1 MPIRFLDRRSCRGL
15 LLLAPLGALVLTGCG
30 TDGFA
35 RDSLIENQGAEAFL
49 DRIQQNCAKLSVGN
63 QQIDWMLS
71 QDSND
76 TVFVDTTSKYYFGQ
90 ISAAQYRSNIE
101 AFYPTG
107 TNGPALDCIQAQLPA
122 RASPQG

>member
-1 MPIRFLDRRSCRGL
+1 MSTRPLDRCPCRGL
-15 LLLAPLGALVLTGCG
+15 LLLVPLGALALPGCG

-35 RDSLIENQGAEAFL
+35 RDTLIENRGAEAFL

-90 ISAAQYRSNIE
+90 ISAAKYRSNIE

-107 TNGPALDCIQAQLPA
+107 TNGPALDCIDAQLKKGT
-122 RASPQG
+122 SPQP